1 MGEYSLHDWFEH
13 LQDSSGRADPNP
25 GQFCAA
31 MTIRRIPSGGWGGP
45 NDLSG
50 GLVGLGTVSSSSM

>member
-31 MTIRRIPSGGWGGP
+31 MTIRRIPSGGGTE
-45 NDLSG
+45 NDLDG
-50 GLVGLGTVSSSSM
+50 